1 MNKQIMQTFALALLL
16 FAGGCSNESSLVPE
30 PAVKGEI
37 TIQTRAGDTE
47 EHRLL
52 AFNPA
57 GACVLNQ
64 VISPSGTPTTLSLD
78 EGSYEFFTFTGANQF
93 DLPVA
98 GETDDITFTDAITLS
113 EGESL
118 TPFKVSRAASIT
130 IPTDPVY
137 AVDLKI
143 ATCDVALEIESGAS
157 LAGKRITCALKNMY
171 NGFRPDGLFPATV
184 ASELSTVETVACFP
198 TDGAA
203 VLVCQIEGEE
213 PEELTLKTV
222 FLAGGSYRVKL
233 TYKGLSFS
241 PGFNDRWSTT
251 TVKEVELHP

>member
-37 TIQTRAGDTE
+37 TIQTRAGETE

-52 AFNPA
+52 AFNPS

-64 VISPSGTPTTLSLD
+64 VISPSGTTLSLD
-78 EGSYEFFTFTGANQF
+78 EGRYEFFTFTGANQF

-98 GETDDITFTDAITLS
+98 GETDGITFTDAITLS

-118 TPFKVSRAASIT
+118 TSEVNVSQVTSIT

-137 AVDLKI
+137 AVDLKP
-143 ATCDVALEIESGAS
+143 ATCEVDLVIENGAS
-157 LAGKRITCALKNMY
+157 LAGRITYTLKNMY
-171 NGFRPDGLFPATV
+171 NGFRPDGSSPETVV

-198 TDGAA
+198 TNGAA

-213 PEELTLKTV
+213 PEELTLDRA
-222 FLAGGSYRVKL
+222 FEAGRSYRVKL

-241 PGFNDRWSTT
+241 PGFNDRWSKTY
-251 TVKEVELHP
+251 VKEVELHP

>member
-16 FAGGCSNESSLVPE
+16 FAGGCSNESCLVPE

-37 TIQTRAGDTE
+37 TIQTRAGETE

-64 VISPSGTPTTLSLD
+64 VISPSGIPTTLSLD

-98 GETDDITFTDAITLS
+98 GETEGISFTDAITL
-113 EGESL
+113 GVGKLL

-137 AVDLKI
+137 AVNLEP
-143 ATCDVALEIESGAS
+143 ATCEVTVEIENGES
-157 LAGKRITCALKNMY
+157 LAGKTITCTLNNMY
-171 NGFRPDGLFPATV
+171 NGFRPDGLSPAAV
-184 ASELSTVETVACFP
+184 VESELSTVETVVCFP
-198 TDGAA
+198 TNGAA
-203 VLVCQIEGEE
+203 VLVCEIEGEE
-213 PEELTLKTV
+213 PQELTLDRA
-222 FLAGGSYRVKL
+222 FEAGRSYQVKL
-233 TYKGLSFS
+233 SYKGLSFS
-241 PGFNDRWSTT
+241 PGLKWNST

>member
-1 MNKQIMQTFALALLL
+1 MNKQIMQTFTLALLL

-98 GETDDITFTDAITLS
+98 GETEGISFTETITL
-113 EGESL
+113 GVGKLL

-137 AVDLKI
+137 AVDLKS
-143 ATCDVALEIESGAS
+143 ATCEVTVEIENGAS
-157 LAGKRITCALKNMY
+157 LVGKTITCTLKNMC
-171 NGFRPDGLFPATV
+171 NGFRPDGSSPATV
-184 ASELSTVETVACFP
+184 VESELSTVDAVTCFP
-198 TDGAA
+198 TNGAA
-203 VLVCQIEGEE
+203 VLVCQIDGEDSQELILDRAFEG
-213 PEELTLKTV
+213 
-222 FLAGGSYRVKL
+222 GRSYQVKL
-233 TYKGLSFS
+233 FYKGISLS
-241 PGFNDRWSTT
+241 PGLKWDST
-251 TVKEVELHP
+251 TVKEVEFRP

>member
-37 TIQTRAGDTE
+37 TIQTRAGETE

-52 AFNPA
+52 AFNPS

-78 EGSYEFFTFTGANQF
+78 EGSYRFFTFTGANQF

-98 GETDDITFTDAITLS
+98 GEIDGITFTDAITLS

-118 TPFKVSRAASIT
+118 TSEVNVSQVTSIT

-137 AVDLKI
+137 AVDLKP
-143 ATCDVALEIESGAS
+143 ATCEVDLVIENGAS
-157 LAGKRITCALKNMY
+157 LAGRITYTLKNMY
-171 NGFRPDGLFPATV
+171 NGFRPDGSSSATVV

-198 TDGAA
+198 TEGAA
-203 VLVCQIEGEE
+203 VLVCQIDGEE
-213 PEELTLKTV
+213 SEELTLDRA
-222 FLAGGSYRVKL
+222 FEAGRYYRVKL

-241 PGFNDRWSTT
+241 PGLKWNST